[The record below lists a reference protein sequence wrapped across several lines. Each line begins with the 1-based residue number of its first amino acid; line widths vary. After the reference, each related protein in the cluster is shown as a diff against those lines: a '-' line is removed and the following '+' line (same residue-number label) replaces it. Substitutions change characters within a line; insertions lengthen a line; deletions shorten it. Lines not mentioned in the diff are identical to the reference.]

1 MRERESKTAMRD
13 LPCDGGGL
21 HFSYA
26 VHKQPDCMRL
36 SITVS
41 QLTDSTSSP
50 SHPPRFLLPLLF
62 LPVSSFS
69 TLPPSLR
76 SDFDLLSS
84 RKAELLLIKSWHGV
98 YKHGDKPGCKVRD
111 REKRAEARDVSVQ
124 GAFHPLFQLT
134 GSWTRSPTVRLSAGA
149 PVTIRTTKN
158 DLPPLSN
165 LCL

>member
-1 MRERESKTAMRD
+1 MRERETVMRD
-13 LPCDGGGL
+13 SPCDGGGL
-21 HFSYA
+21 HFCFA
-26 VHKQPDCMRL
+26 VHKQPDFMRL

-41 QLTDSTSSP
+41 QLMDSASSP
-50 SHPPRFLLPLLF
+50 SHPPPFLLPLLF
-62 LPVSSFS
+62 PPVSSFS
-69 TLPPSLR
+69 ALPPSLQ

-111 REKRAEARDVSVQ
+111 REKRAKARDTSVQ

-165 LCL
+165 VCL